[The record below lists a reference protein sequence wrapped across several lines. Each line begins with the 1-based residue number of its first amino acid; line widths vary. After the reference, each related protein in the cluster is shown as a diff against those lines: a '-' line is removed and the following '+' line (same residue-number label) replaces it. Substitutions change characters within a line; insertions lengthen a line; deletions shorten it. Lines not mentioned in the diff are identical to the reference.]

1 MFRDLQQQYEWHWP
15 HTISS
20 PLTSSVPS
28 NGCRLISNINQ
39 HNKFLSL
46 DQQSWGNSAMASSRK
61 EYQKT
66 SRKKTG
72 IERGKGQQRKT
83 PTKYEKE
90 KKTER

>member
-1 MFRDLQQQYEWHWP
+1 
-15 HTISS
+15 
-20 PLTSSVPS
+20 
-28 NGCRLISNINQ
+28 
-39 HNKFLSL
+39 
-46 DQQSWGNSAMASSRK
+46 MASSRK